1 MQEAWGDVPMSNQS
15 TMPKMSPVVHHCK
28 VGIGE
33 GQAAR
38 GQRGFG
44 VLVNSLLS
52 PQAKEL
58 PQFPHPHC

>member
-1 MQEAWGDVPMSNQS
+1 
-15 TMPKMSPVVHHCK
+15 MSPVVRYCK

-38 GQRGFG
+38 GQRGLG

-52 PQAKEL
+52 PQVKEL